1 MVERVNGTIKTN
13 TILKNEYQNTVEMNK
28 DLIAFLCFYN
38 LYRSHGS
45 LRKEL
50 KVKTPLNAVQKWYDI
65 KPELFREKP
74 EILYQKLINLQKQ
87 NNQILTTTL

>member
-28 DLIAFLCFYN
+28 DLITFLCFYN
-38 LYRSHGS
+38 LYRRHGS

-50 KVKTPLNAVQKWYDI
+50 KVKTLLNAVQKWYDL
-65 KPELFREKP
+65 KPEIFREKP
-74 EILYQKLINLQKQ
+74 EILHQKLINLQKQ

>member
-1 MVERVNGTIKTN
+1 M
-13 TILKNEYQNTVEMNK
+13 
-28 DLIAFLCFYN
+28 FYN

-87 NNQILTTTL
+87 NNQILTTTLSNLTSTLLELLDLNPHRKLEKLVMVV